1 MENKNH
7 LRLSE
12 MAETMLGSEI
22 IKLAWNVNAKIEA
35 GEKISNLTIGDYDP
49 NIFPIPDELKEE
61 IIRAYQNNITNYPP
75 SEGIPSLR
83 KAVSVFLKERG
94 NLDYNE
100 KEILISGGARPLIYA
115 IYGVIVEPG
124 EKVLFPIPS
133 WNNNHYT
140 HLFRCQEVV
149 VTTKAENNFMPT
161 ADEIRPHIS
170 EVALICICSPLNP
183 TGTCISRESLEEICD
198 MILEENKKRVAANR
212 KPLYLM
218 YDQIYWLLSVGD
230 TEHVEPVTLRPEMR
244 DYTIFIH
251 GASKIFAATGV
262 RVGWTFGP
270 EYIIGKMKN
279 FLGHVGS
286 WAPKAE
292 QSATAVF
299 LNNKTAVDKFLA
311 EINEKIN
318 IRLKGFYSGFAK
330 LKEEGFP
337 IEVIAPQAAIYMTV
351 KFDIIGKK
359 KENGQVLASVAD
371 ITSYLLD
378 EAKVALVPFSA
389 FGSPADTNWFRL
401 SIGTCKVEDIDYVM
415 KNVREA
421 LQKLS

>member
-49 NIFPIPDELKEE
+49 NIFPIPNVLKDE
-61 IIRAYQNNITNYPP
+61 IISAYQNNITNYPP

-83 KAVSVFLKERG
+83 KAVSTFLKERG

-161 ADEIRPHIS
+161 AEKIRPHIS
-170 EVALICICSPLNP
+170 DVALICICSPLNP
-183 TGTCISRESLEEICD
+183 TGTCMTRSSLEEICD
-198 MILEENKKRVAANR
+198 MILEENTKRIAAGR
-212 KPLYLM
+212 KPVYLM
-218 YDQIYWLLSVGD
+218 YDQIYWLLNVGD
-230 TEHVEPVTLRPEMR
+230 TEHVEPVTLRPAMR

-292 QSATAVF
+292 QNATANF
-299 LNNKTAVDKFLA
+299 LNNKSAVDQFLV
-311 EINEKIN
+311 EINDKIN
-318 IRLKGFYSGFAK
+318 VRLKGFYDGFTK
-330 LKEEGFP
+330 LIQDGFP

-351 KFDIIGKK
+351 KFNIIGMKK
-359 KENGQVLASVAD
+359 ANGEILNTVSD

-401 SIGTCKVEDIDYVM
+401 SIGTCRVEDIDYVM